1 MMFVEGRSREQ
12 QTIIREKRDYDLR
25 SHNIVLTTLFQKG
38 ERIACLREEEEKGHS
53 WTTHASLFAKW
64 CIRYMYVLFFLV
76 FWLRTVI
83 RGATS
88 TKLFARR
95 WRDDLNAELVD
106 GA

>member
-1 MMFVEGRSREQ
+1 MLERRRRKGSPLDNACKSFRKVVYPIHVRFV
-12 QTIIREKRDYDLR
+12 
-25 SHNIVLTTLFQKG
+25 
-38 ERIACLREEEEKGHS
+38 
-53 WTTHASLFAKW
+53 
-64 CIRYMYVLFFLV
+64 LV

-83 RGATS
+83 RGAFS